1 MVKLFKEEKIWYK
14 LITLAVIAVIG
25 WFLYSVIQKVGLAAN
40 YPGEILEPANVALS
54 NLFRE
59 GKSPYTLSALG
70 WEVPGINYDYPFFT
84 SLVVAGISA
93 VTGLSTVLCH
103 YLLSFLCIILSGVL
117 GYVVIRR
124 YAVTSVAPFLG
135 AFLFMI
141 CHWRFGFVSAA
152 PDDFGEFLFL
162 LTLLFAVWPKIT
174 NKPLWCAIGVTLCF
188 YTKQYFVFSAF
199 GIFIYFLLYSKKT
212 AFKFFLY
219 TLVINIAVGI
229 VITVFWPLY
238 WTYSIMFLYAGCF
251 TGEGFGLGYFLGQ
264 MKYLA
269 AIFVGLFAVLIVAL
283 VRVIKKV
290 KSGNSRLSKIRPKE
304 NDALSLF
311 VIQIPVMFLPL
322 IFFGRNDGAFLSYF
336 LQLWMPSIVVVA
348 LVAFE
353 RMKPEKREWL
363 YAGVY
368 LGITL
373 FTVYFGLGKLPM
385 HTLSDEE
392 VAAWQKAYSIV
403 DEYREKGEVY
413 YARSLA
419 YKAFE
424 LGNDDCV
431 CGHDGEVTAETLE
444 KWEKSSLLQKLFPYA
459 DDIIRKNE
467 EYRFDVQVK
476 AALHEH
482 SLVTFETDGYS
493 MLFSGEIL
501 EGWGYEFVD
510 EIVLQ
515 LGNMPY
521 TVDFYRSTG
530 LAKYDGQD

>member
-1 MVKLFKEEKIWYK
+1 MFMIKLFKEEKFRYK
-14 LITLAVIAVIG
+14 IITLAVCAIMG
-25 WFLYSVIQKVGLAAN
+25 WFLYNVASKVILSVN

-54 NLFRE
+54 NLFKE

-70 WEVPGINYDYPFFT
+70 WDVPGINYDYPFLT
-84 SLVVAGISA
+84 SLVVAGIS
-93 VTGLSTVLCH
+93 VITGLPTYVCH
-103 YLLSFLCIILSGVL
+103 ALLSFTCIVLSGAL
-117 GYVVIRR
+117 GYCVIRR
-124 YAVTSVAPFLG
+124 YSGTTVAPTLG

-141 CHWRFGFVSAA
+141 CHWRFGFVSAS

-188 YTKQYFVFSAF
+188 YAKQYFVFSAF
-199 GIFIYFLLYSKKT
+199 GIFIYFLLYSRKT
-212 AFKFFLY
+212 ALKFFLY
-219 TLVINIAVGI
+219 TLVINVAVGI
-229 VITVFWPLY
+229 AITLFWPLY
-238 WTYSIMFLYAGCF
+238 WTYSVLFLYAGCF

-269 AIFVGLFAVLIVAL
+269 AIFVGLFAILIVAL
-283 VRVIKKV
+283 VRIVRRMK
-290 KSGNSRLSKIRPKE
+290 KSGSKLLQLKPKE

-311 VIQIPVMFLPL
+311 IIQIPAMFLPL
-322 IFFGRNDGAFLSYF
+322 VFFGRNDGAFLSYF
-336 LQLWMPSIVVVA
+336 LQLWMPSIVVVSLIA
-348 LVAFE
+348 IE
-353 RMKPEKREWL
+353 RMKPENREWIFTGL
-363 YAGVY
+363 YVAIAV
-368 LGITL
+368 

-385 HTLSDEE
+385 HKLTTDERE
-392 VAAWQKAYSIV
+392 AWKRAYAIV
-403 DEYREKGEVY
+403 DEYREKGDVY

-431 CGHDGEVTAETLE
+431 CGHDGEVTAETLQ
-444 KWEKSSLLQKLFPYA
+444 KWEKSSLLQTLFPYA
-459 DDIIRKNE
+459 DDIIKKNE
-467 EYRFDVQVK
+467 EYRYDVQVK
-476 AALHEH
+476 AALAGH

-493 MLFSGEIL
+493 MLFSAQIL

-521 TVDFYRSTG
+521 TVDFYKSTG
-530 LAKYDGQD
+530 LRQ